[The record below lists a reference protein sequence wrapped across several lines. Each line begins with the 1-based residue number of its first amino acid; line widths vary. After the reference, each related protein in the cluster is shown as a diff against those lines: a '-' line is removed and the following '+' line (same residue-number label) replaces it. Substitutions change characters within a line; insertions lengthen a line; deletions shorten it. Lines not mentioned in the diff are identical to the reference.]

1 MKQGLTRNVF
11 AKNTVKMGEVEDMLK
26 KHVRT
31 GLLCILTIVMSLS
44 FSIGVLAKEGNTK
57 QTSYRTVTE
66 IHDWGAAVTKVIV
79 DISQP
84 VPNNSVTEDTFNVHV
99 SRSDDR
105 LATPLLEEGYRT
117 VTKAYVS
124 DKDGNPAARG
134 KYVVLEME
142 FGPNISLG
150 SPLNYDWAN
159 TRLNAWIDTK
169 YTITQVQDIAL
180 NSGTIS
186 GLMIDAF
193 AGGTR
198 ELVEDFSSGS
208 KTYNDVTLTYGDYA
222 PAKDK
227 EKNPLIIWLHGGG
240 EGGTDPTIPLSA
252 NKAVNFASEEIQSY
266 FDGAYV
272 LAPQAPTKWMDGFTG
287 VADGSSIYQEA
298 LMALIKDY
306 VATNPDIDPNRIYI
320 GGASN
325 GGYMTM
331 LMIRDYPGF
340 FAAAF
345 PVCEGLNDTLITDE
359 DIQNITKTPTWFV
372 TAANDT
378 TLLPELNTLPT
389 FDRLND
395 AGAENV
401 HLTLFDDVRDTTGL
415 YKNADGT
422 PYEYNGHW
430 SWIPVY
436 NNEVEATIN
445 GENITI
451 MEWMAAQSLNK

>member
-1 MKQGLTRNVF
+1 
-11 AKNTVKMGEVEDMLK
+11 
-26 KHVRT
+26 
-31 GLLCILTIVMSLS
+31 MSLS
-44 FSIGVLAKEGNTK
+44 FSIGVLAKEENTK

-79 DISQP
+79 DIGQP
-84 VPNNSVTEDTFNVHV
+84 VPNNSVIEDTFKVHV

-117 VTKAYVS
+117 ITKAYVS
-124 DKDGNPAARG
+124 DKKGNPAARG

-142 FGPNISLG
+142 IGPNISLG

-186 GLMIDAF
+186 GLMIDEF

-208 KTYNDVTLTYGDYA
+208 KTYNNVSLTYGDYA

-227 EKNPLIIWLHGGG
+227 DKNPLIIWLHGGG
-240 EGGTDPTIPLSA
+240 EGGTDTTIPLSA

-287 VADGSSIYQEA
+287 VADGTSIYQEA

-306 VATNPDIDPNRIYI
+306 VANNPDIDPNRIYI

-331 LMIRDYPGF
+331 LMLRDYPGY

-359 DIQNITKTPTWFV
+359 DIQNLTKTPTWFV

-430 SWIPVY
+430 SWVPVY

-445 GENITI
+445 GETTTI
-451 MEWMAAQSLNK
+451 IEWMAAQSLNK